1 MTIGELIARF
11 LETQNVRAAFG
22 VISIHNMP
30 ILDAINARGK
40 IRFVPSRGEAGAA
53 NMADAYARVTGGL
66 GVCVTSTGTGA
77 GNAAGALIEAI
88 TAGTP
93 MLHFTGQ
100 IDSAYVDKDWG
111 FIHEAPAQLKM
122 LEAVSK
128 AAFRIRD
135 AQSALGILQEA
146 TRIAFTPPCGP
157 VSIEIAIDVQ
167 TAVLPEGC
175 EFSAPKSRTR
185 AASSKT
191 TDAMIAKAQK
201 WALEG
206 ATAQTIAASRPMI
219 EAWAREM
226 HARDGAGLRNRI
238 VPPRLVNQDEIH
250 QLAQRFCNARR
261 PLLWC
266 GGGARGAT
274 KAVMR
279 LAAMGFGVVTST
291 NGRGVLPESLPL
303 ALGAYNALPSIEAL
317 YAKCDA
323 MLIAGSRLRSN
334 ETLGYKLKLPE
345 NRYRIDG
352 NALAQGRAY
361 TSSLFLHGDANA
373 TLTALADALEANPPQ
388 IDAKWRDAIVQARRE
403 AEAKVDADAAT
414 YVHLKNALNNT
425 AQGALRW
432 VRDITLSNTIWGN
445 RALTFYDA
453 RTGVHPLGG
462 GIGQALAMSIGAA
475 VADAEHGEDRV
486 SVCLIGDGGFMLNA
500 GELAC
505 AVQENANLLIL
516 LMNDKGYGVIK
527 NIQDA
532 VYGGRRC
539 YVDLHTPDFAQLCA
553 SMGVAHTRSSVPAE
567 IETVLRNA
575 WSAKGV
581 RMVEIDMNAWG
592 PFNAKPAGPPR
603 RIA

>member
-1 MTIGELIARF
+1 MTIGELIGRF

-30 ILDAINARGK
+30 ILDAINSRGK

-88 TAGTP
+88 TAGSP

-167 TAVLPEGC
+167 THLLPPPGGEGWG
-175 EFSAPKSRTR
+175 EGGGSTFSFNSAKNVTALSLTLSPRERELSALVSAFSA
-185 AASSKT
+185 
-191 TDAMIAKAQK
+191 AK
-201 WALEG
+201 
-206 ATAQTIAASRPMI
+206 
-219 EAWAREM
+219 
-226 HARDGAGLRNRI
+226 
-238 VPPRLVNQDEIH
+238 
-250 QLAQRFCNARR
+250 R

-266 GGGARGAT
+266 GGGARGASA
-274 KAVMR
+274 AVAR
-279 LAAMGFGVVTST
+279 LAKLGFGVVTSA
-291 NGRGVLPESLPL
+291 NGRGVLPETHPMS
-303 ALGAYNALPSIEAL
+303 LGAYNVLPSVEAL
-317 YAKCDA
+317 YAQCDA
-323 MLIAGSRLRSN
+323 MLVVGSRLRSN
-334 ETLGYKLKLPE
+334 ETLGYKLKLPA
-345 NRYRIDG
+345 NLMRVDG
-352 NALAQGRAY
+352 NPLANGRAY
-361 TSSLFLHGDANA
+361 STQLFINADASA
-373 TLTALADALEANPPQ
+373 TLSALADALEANTIKTAPQ
-388 IDAKWRDAIVQARRE
+388 VLDADWPHAIAQAKKE
-403 AEAKVDADAAT
+403 AEAKVDHDMGA
-414 YVHLKNALNNT
+414 YLPLKNALNT
-425 AQGALRW
+425 IAQGKLWW

-445 RALTFYDA
+445 RCIAFDDA
-453 RTGVHPLGG
+453 RTGVHALGG
-462 GIGQALAMSIGAA
+462 GIGQALAMGIGAA
-475 VADAEHGEDRV
+475 VADAEHGLQRTTV
-486 SVCLIGDGGFMLNA
+486 ALIGDGGFMLNA

-505 AVQENANLLIL
+505 AVQENANFLIL

-567 IETVLRNA
+567 IETVLRTA

-603 RIA
+603 RVA

>member
-1 MTIGELIARF
+1 MTIGELIARY
-11 LETQNVRAAFG
+11 LETLDVRAAFG

-30 ILDAINARGK
+30 ILDAIHARGK
-40 IRFVPSRGEAGAA
+40 IRFVPARGEAGAA
-53 NMADAYARVTGGL
+53 NMADAYARVTGNI

-77 GNAAGALIEAI
+77 GNAAGALVEAI

-167 TAVLPEGC
+167 THTLP
-175 EFSAPKSRTR
+175 S
-185 AASSKT
+185 
-191 TDAMIAKAQK
+191 
-201 WALEG
+201 
-206 ATAQTIAASRPMI
+206 TAGSGI
-219 EAWAREM
+219 
-226 HARDGAGLRNRI
+226 DGANALVSAFSQRQSHHDL
-238 VPPRLVNQDEIH
+238 VPAAQIS
-250 QLAQRFCNARR
+250 QLLSVFSVAKR

-266 GGGARGAT
+266 GGGARGASA
-274 KAVMR
+274 AVAR
-279 LAAMGFGVVTST
+279 LAALGFGVVTSA
-291 NGRGVLPESLPL
+291 NGRGVLPETHAMS
-303 ALGAYNALPSIEAL
+303 LGAYNVLPSLEAL
-317 YAKCDA
+317 YAQCDA
-323 MLIAGSRLRSN
+323 MLVVGSRLRSN
-334 ETLGYKLKLPE
+334 ETLGYKLKLPT
-345 NRYRIDG
+345 NLMRVDG
-352 NALAQGRAY
+352 NPLANGRAYLTPLFIHADASATLNALADVLEQSAPQGLDRGWSQAV
-361 TSSLFLHGDANA
+361 A
-373 TLTALADALEANPPQ
+373 
-388 IDAKWRDAIVQARRE
+388 QARKE
-403 AEAKVDADAAT
+403 AEAKVDHDSGA
-414 YVHLKNALNNT
+414 YLPLKNALNTVAN
-425 AQGALRW
+425 GKLWW

-445 RALTFYDA
+445 RCIAFNDS
-453 RTGVHPLGG
+453 RTGVHALGG
-462 GIGQALAMSIGAA
+462 GIGQALAMGIGAA
-475 VADAEHGEDRV
+475 VADTQHGLDRTTIA
-486 SVCLIGDGGFMLNA
+486 LIGDGGFMLNA

-505 AVQENANLLIL
+505 AVQENANLLII

-553 SMGVAHTRSSVPAE
+553 SMGVSHMRSSVPGE
-567 IETVLRNA
+567 IEAVLRNA
-575 WSAKGV
+575 WEAQGV
-581 RMVEIDMNAWG
+581 RLIEIDMNAWG

-603 RIA
+603 RFA

>member
-1 MTIGELIARF
+1 MMTIGELIARF

-40 IRFVPSRGEAGAA
+40 IRFVPARGEAGAA

-77 GNAAGALIEAI
+77 GNAAGALVEAI

-100 IDSAYVDKDWG
+100 IDSEYLDKDWG

-135 AQSALGILQEA
+135 PQSALGVLQAA

-167 TAVLPEGC
+167 TQLLPALKANEMNVECAPIVVPAAQIGTLLKALQ
-175 EFSAPKSRTR
+175 SAK
-185 AASSKT
+185 
-191 TDAMIAKAQK
+191 
-201 WALEG
+201 
-206 ATAQTIAASRPMI
+206 
-219 EAWAREM
+219 
-226 HARDGAGLRNRI
+226 
-238 VPPRLVNQDEIH
+238 
-250 QLAQRFCNARR
+250 R

-266 GGGARGAT
+266 GGGARGASD
-274 KAVMR
+274 AVAR
-279 LAAMGFGVVTST
+279 LAKLGFGIVTSA
-291 NGRGVLPESLPL
+291 NGRGVLPEMHPMSL
-303 ALGAYNALPSIEAL
+303 GSFNVLPSVEAL
-317 YAKCDA
+317 YAQCDA
-323 MLIAGSRLRSN
+323 MLVVGSRLRSN
-334 ETLGYKLKLPE
+334 ETLGYKLKLPA
-345 NRYRIDG
+345 NLMRVDG
-352 NALAQGRAY
+352 NPLANGRGYATSLFIQADARATLNALA
-361 TSSLFLHGDANA
+361 N
-373 TLTALADALEANPPQ
+373 ALENAAPLALDSTWPHV
-388 IDAKWRDAIVQARRE
+388 IAHAKKQ
-403 AEAKVDADAAT
+403 AEAKVDHDIGA
-414 YVHLKNALNNT
+414 YLPLKNALNSI
-425 AQGALRW
+425 AQGNLWW

-445 RALTFYDA
+445 RCIAFSDP
-453 RTGVHPLGG
+453 RTGVHALGG
-462 GIGQALAMSIGAA
+462 GIGQALAMGIGAA
-475 VADAEHGEDRV
+475 VADAEHGFKRTTV
-486 SVCLIGDGGFMLNA
+486 ALIGDGGFMLNA

-505 AVQENANLLIL
+505 AVQENANLLIV

-539 YVDLHTPDFAQLCA
+539 YVDLQTPDFAQLCA
-553 SMGVAHTRSSVPAE
+553 SMGVAHTRSSVPSE
-567 IETVLRNA
+567 IETVLMSAWNA
-575 WSAKGV
+575 TGV

-592 PFNAKPAGPPR
+592 TFNAKPAGPPR
-603 RIA
+603 RVT

>member
-1 MTIGELIARF
+1 MMTIGELIARF

-40 IRFVPSRGEAGAA
+40 IRFVPARGEAGAA
-53 NMADAYARVTGGL
+53 NMADAYARITGGL

-146 TRIAFTPPCGP
+146 TRIAFMPPCGP

-167 TAVLPEGC
+167 THLLP
-175 EFSAPKSRTR
+175 
-185 AASSKT
+185 
-191 TDAMIAKAQK
+191 AQV
-201 WALEG
+201 EIG
-206 ATAQTIAASRPMI
+206 
-219 EAWAREM
+219 
-226 HARDGAGLRNRI
+226 GLNRI
-238 VPPRLVNQDEIH
+238 GAKSVVDSNEERNLLSLTPTLSQGERGHSLIPAAQFA
-250 QLAQRFCNARR
+250 QLLRAFSSAKR

-266 GGGARGAT
+266 GGGARGASA
-274 KAVMR
+274 AVAR
-279 LAAMGFGVVTST
+279 LAKLGFGVVTSA
-291 NGRGVLPESLPL
+291 NGRGVLPETHPMS
-303 ALGAYNALPSIEAL
+303 LGAYNVLPSVEAL
-317 YAKCDA
+317 YAQCDA
-323 MLIAGSRLRSN
+323 MLVVGSRLRSN
-334 ETLGYKLKLPE
+334 ETLGYKLKLPT
-345 NRYRIDG
+345 NLMRVDG
-352 NALAQGRAY
+352 NPLANGRAY
-361 TSSLFLHGDANA
+361 ATPLFINADASA
-373 TLTALADALEANPPQ
+373 TLNVLADALESNSEKPAPQ
-388 IDAKWRDAIVQARRE
+388 VLDGSWPLAIAQAKRE
-403 AEAKVDADAAT
+403 AEAKVDHDMGA
-414 YVHLKNALNNT
+414 YFPLKNALNAI
-425 AQGALRW
+425 AQSKLWW

-445 RALTFYDA
+445 RCIAFDDS
-453 RTGVHPLGG
+453 RTGVHALGG
-462 GIGQALAMSIGAA
+462 GIGQALAMGIGAA
-475 VADAEHGEDRV
+475 VADAEHSLQRTTV
-486 SVCLIGDGGFMLNA
+486 ALIGDGGFMLNA
-500 GELAC
+500 GELVC
-505 AVQENANLLIL
+505 AVQEKANLLIV

-575 WSAKGV
+575 WGAKGV